1 LNERPLPTP
10 GPSPIRGKRRFKWP
24 HIGPVRLTFPLIVV
38 LVVMIGS
45 LVFIGWVMINVHDN
59 QIPLLAGGFVAL
71 GASFAGIA
79 IGALMG
85 MWRAASR
92 ADSRRAFIL
101 ALVGGLAGL
110 GAIGSFTAAAL
121 LTMVLN
127 T

>member
-1 LNERPLPTP
+1 MNERPLTP
-10 GPSPIRGKRRFKWP
+10 PAPNPVPGKRRFKYP
-24 HIGPVRLTFPLIVV
+24 HIGPVRLTPPLIVV
-38 LVVMIGS
+38 LVVLIGS
-45 LVFIGWVMINVHDN
+45 LLFIGYVMINVHDD
-59 QIPLLAGGFVAL
+59 QIPLLAGGLVAL
-71 GASFAGIA
+71 GASSAAIA

-101 ALVGGLAGL
+101 ALLGGVAGL
-110 GAIGSFTAAAL
+110 GAIGSFTAATL

>member
-1 LNERPLPTP
+1 MNERPTP
-10 GPSPIRGKRRFKWP
+10 ARGQTP
-24 HIGPVRLTFPLIVV
+24 LAGLHIGPVRLTLPLIVV
-38 LVVMIGS
+38 LVVLIGS
-45 LVFIGWVMINVHDN
+45 VAFIGYVMINVHDD

-71 GASFAGIA
+71 GAASAALA

-92 ADSRRAFIL
+92 ADSRQAFVL
-101 ALVGGLAGL
+101 ALVGGFAGL
-110 GAIGSFTAAAL
+110 VAIGGFTAAAL

>member
-1 LNERPLPTP
+1 VNDRPLPTP
-10 GPSPIRGKRRFKWP
+10 GPNPIAAKRRFKYP
-24 HIGPVRLTFPLIVV
+24 HIGPVRLTPPLIVV
-38 LVVMIGS
+38 LVVLIGS
-45 LVFIGWVMINVHDN
+45 LVFIGYVMANVRDQ
-59 QIPLLAGGFVAL
+59 QIPFLAGGFTAL
-71 GASFAGIA
+71 GASFAAIA

-110 GAIGSFTAAAL
+110 GAIGSFSVAAL